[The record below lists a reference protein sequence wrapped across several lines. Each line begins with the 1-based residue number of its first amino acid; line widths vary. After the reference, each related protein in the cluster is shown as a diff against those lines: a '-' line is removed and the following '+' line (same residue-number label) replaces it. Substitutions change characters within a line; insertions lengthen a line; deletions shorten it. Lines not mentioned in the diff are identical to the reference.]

1 MAMQQAISIGKTRG
15 GLSYRSL
22 SCGKYKS
29 LNHVDTLGKIKVLE
43 AINVPST
50 QTEALT
56 GAITSGLESVMEKV
70 KADITKSQEYQSQSA
85 RVAEEVRKLQAD
97 IDKMRADRRCDH
109 DINIHNKIEQGFNEL
124 KAEFKATKNEVVKV
138 AIYTLA
144 SVAVAGSGMFCLM
157 S

>member
-1 MAMQQAISIGKTRG
+1 MAMQQAISIGRTRG
-15 GLSYRSL
+15 GLSYRLL

-29 LNHVDTLGKIKVLE
+29 LNHVDTLGNIKVLE

-50 QTEALT
+50 QAEALT
-56 GAITSGLESVMEKV
+56 GTITGGLESVMEKV
-70 KADITKSQEYQSQSA
+70 KADIAKSEEYQSA
-85 RVAEEVRKLQAD
+85 RVAVEVRKLQAD
-97 IDKMRADRRCDH
+97 IDKMRTDRRCDH
-109 DINIHNKIEQGFNEL
+109 DININNKIEQGFDEL
-124 KAEFKATKNEVVKV
+124 KAEFKATKYEVVKV

>member
-1 MAMQQAISIGKTRG
+1 MAMQQTISIGRTRG

-29 LNHVDTLGKIKVLE
+29 LNHVDTLGTSKVLE

-50 QTEALT
+50 QAEALT
-56 GAITSGLESVMEKV
+56 GTITGGLESVMEKV
-70 KADITKSQEYQSQSA
+70 KAELFFSKHSSIT

-124 KAEFKATKNEVVKV
+124 KAEWKATKYEVVKV